1 MSFRRSIAALSLL
14 VLICGALP
22 ASSADAPTRKKVAIL
37 VFDGVQTIDFAAPLE
52 VLSGAFEV
60 FTVGPTR
67 EPLATA
73 QGLRILPTYSI
84 TDAPQADILVVPGGG
99 RERPDAKGP
108 LEMAEPVWGHPEVL
122 AWVRERAAKAEI
134 VLSVCNGA
142 FVLARLGLL
151 DGLEATTTATLIPLL
166 EQASPKTKVR
176 DDRRFVDNGKI
187 ITAAGLSAGI
197 DASLHV
203 IERVQGRGTA
213 QLHALGIEYPWD
225 PEGGWTRAALADRY
239 MRFRFDRIPDGDA
252 TSLSRE
258 GDRDRWTSRWAIRSG
273 ATPGGVRRL
282 FEVAL
287 EGGVTW
293 APTTVRWERATA
305 VGPEDHE
312 SLWKFRDEGGRPW
325 AGRLRV
331 DPVPGTQ
338 DRFEVSLSVERA
350 DARAAARVD

>member
-1 MSFRRSIAALSLL
+1 MSFRRSITALTLL
-14 VLICGALP
+14 ILACGALP
-22 ASSADAPTRKKVAIL
+22 AASAEQPPRKKVAIL
-37 VFDGVQTIDFAAPLE
+37 VFDGVQMIDFAAPLE
-52 VLSGAFEV
+52 VLTGAFEV

-67 EPLATA
+67 DPLETA
-73 QGLRILPTYSI
+73 QGLRIVPTYSI
-84 TDAPQADILVVPGGG
+84 ADAPQAEILVVPGGG
-99 RERPDAKGP
+99 GPGPRPEARSAIER
-108 LEMAEPVWGHPEVL
+108 AEPFSGHPEVL

-142 FVLARLGLL
+142 FILARLGLL
-151 DGLEATTTATLIPLL
+151 DGLEATTTAALIPVL
-166 EQASPKTKVR
+166 EQAAPKTKVR
-176 DDRRFVDNGKI
+176 RDRRFVDNGKI
-187 ITAAGLSAGI
+187 ITAAGLSSGI

-225 PEGGWTRAALADRY
+225 PEGGWARAALADRF
-239 MRFRFDRIPDGDA
+239 MLFRFDRIPAGDW

-273 ATPGGVRRL
+273 ATPGGVRQL

-293 APTTVRWERATA
+293 APTTIRWERTAA
-305 VGPEDHE
+305 VGPEDRE
-312 SLWKFRDEGGRPW
+312 SLWRFRDEGGRPW
-325 AGRLRV
+325 TGRLRV

-350 DARAAARVD
+350 D